1 MQDEVGGPVPEP
13 WWRDASKRNRA
24 VLITFATLAF
34 GGILFPAFSNYL
46 FAGDRR
52 VMVVTLEENAGQ
64 DKREGLKQT
73 CGDLPGISVVADR
86 GNPDPRIQGR
96 FPVRFN
102 IADTT
107 TQQEAALLRCLNDNR
122 VRFAVRG
129 YLPENDG
136 N

>member
-1 MQDEVGGPVPEP
+1 VDDEPSTQP
-13 WWRDASKRNRA
+13 WWRDARQRTRVA
-24 VLITFATLAF
+24 VGVFAALALI
-34 GGILFPAFSNYL
+34 GILFPAFANRL

-52 VMVVTLEENAGQ
+52 VMVVTMEADAGLENRERL
-64 DKREGLKQT
+64 KRA

-86 GNPDPRIQGR
+86 GDPSLQGS

-107 TQQEAALLRCLNDNR
+107 LRQEAALQACINEHAELGVLGFL
-122 VRFAVRG
+122 V
-129 YLPENDG
+129 ENDG